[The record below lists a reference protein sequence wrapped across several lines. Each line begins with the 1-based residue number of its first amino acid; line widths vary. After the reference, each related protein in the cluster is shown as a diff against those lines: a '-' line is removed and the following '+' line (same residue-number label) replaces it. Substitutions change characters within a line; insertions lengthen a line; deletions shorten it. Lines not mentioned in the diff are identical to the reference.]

1 MLGKIKMSLD
11 EETNAKREKI
21 NAMKNKIIINESD
34 SDSIAV
40 TGEEKNKLKVNEQD
54 KKKVKL
60 SELDLLTPDEKQQL
74 EAQKG
79 KTDDEEENKGKVSR
93 GGGDRAKADWKRDKL
108 IEYTDIIDFLFKEIV
123 IEGLD
128 WSLNKVVNT
137 VTFGTVWAID
147 SVIKTAK
154 YGKDRLWENV
164 KEQRQK
170 LREKAQETPQAQNA
184 AQKPQDRTQSFT
196 QTVQS
201 IHSQNLPLP
210 EQSVLTDENKK
221 LIEGIAGIIRRGE
234 YHNLKFMSPETMD
247 ILQKA
252 DPQKLNEILSP
263 DNMKTFS
270 ATMLYTTEIADLYS
284 TNMATARMLTAKAKD
299 ADAYNGTDE
308 QKVHEMLK
316 LEARK
321 EFSELINQAA
331 QNGQNI
337 PETVEDYFK
346 TSLKA
351 KEHIT
356 SEIQKGNYQEN
367 GKQPADNPYLQQIE
381 KDVAAAKDKP
391 YEAQTGLIEMAEE
404 MVSRQENLSAV
415 KENLEKR
422 EALIEARKADLTKR
436 REQLR
441 QACAKTKNP
450 LLAEKARTGSLNAQQ
465 ISLDQQ
471 AFQQMRKLKEQTK

>member
-21 NAMKNKIIINESD
+21 NAMKNKITINESD
-34 SDSIAV
+34 SDSITV
-40 TGEEKNKLKVNEQD
+40 TGVERNKLKVNEQD

-60 SELDLLTPDEKQQL
+60 SELNLLTPDEKQQL
-74 EAQKG
+74 EAEKG
-79 KTDDEEENKGKVSR
+79 KTDDEEENKGTVYR

-137 VTFGTVWAID
+137 VTFGTVWTID
-147 SVIKTAK
+147 RVIKTAK

-184 AQKPQDRTQSFT
+184 APKPQDRTQSFT

-284 TNMATARMLTAKAKD
+284 TNMATTRMLTAKAQN
-299 ADAYNGTDE
+299 ADAYNGMDE

-337 PETVEDYFK
+337 PETAQNYFNM
-346 TSLKA
+346 SLKA

-436 REQLR
+436 REQFR
-441 QACAKTKNP
+441 QACAKTQNP

>member
-79 KTDDEEENKGKVSR
+79 KTDDEEENKGKSGR

-137 VTFGTVWAID
+137 VTFGTVWTID
-147 SVIKTAK
+147 RVIKTAK

-170 LREKAQETPQAQNA
+170 LREKAQETPQTQNA
-184 AQKPQDRTQSFT
+184 ASKPQDRTQSFA
-196 QTVQS
+196 QTVQN
-201 IHSQNLPLP
+201 IHDQNLPQQ

-234 YHNLKFMSPETMD
+234 YHNLKFMSPETME
-247 ILQKA
+247 IIQKA

-270 ATMLYTTEIADLYS
+270 ATILYTTELADLYS
-284 TNMATARMLTAKAKD
+284 TNMATTRMLTAKAQNT
-299 ADAYNGTDE
+299 DAYNGMDE

-337 PETVEDYFK
+337 PETAQNYFN

-367 GKQPADNPYLQQIE
+367 GKQPADNPHLQQIE

-415 KENLEKR
+415 KESLEKR
-422 EALIEARKADLTKR
+422 EALIEARKADLAKR
-436 REQLR
+436 REQFR